1 MKDNLKNRLRR
12 KLIEKL
18 RPGRTEEEL
27 LSIINAAD
35 AIVSDEQRDQMEQMV
50 EFQDTRVR
58 EVMIPR
64 SEITAVDAGVTLG
77 EAERT
82 MVDAGVTRLPV
93 IDGDLDKVLGF
104 IHVWDLFSAR
114 VKGESP
120 ALAELIR
127 PCPNVSE
134 LERVSGLLTEMR
146 EGSHIAIVLDE
157 FGGTAGLVTLSDL
170 LGEIVG
176 DIEEGGD
183 ASDNG
188 DYHRTD
194 SGGLEVMARMHVED
208 FEELVGKEMPEG
220 DFDTVGGLIVTQL
233 GRIPLRGEQIRVA
246 GLDIHVQE
254 ADPRRVIKVL
264 IKPRT
269 ETQTET
275 DRAED

>member
-1 MKDNLKNRLRR
+1 MLSDWKNRLRQ

-27 LSIINAAD
+27 LEIISAAD
-35 AIVSDEQRDQMEQMV
+35 AIISDEQREQMERMV

-58 EVMIPR
+58 EVMISR
-64 SEITAVDAGVTLG
+64 SEIIAVDAGMELTEV
-77 EAERT
+77 EKVMSEN
-82 MVDAGVTRLPV
+82 GVTRLPV
-93 IDGDLDKVLGF
+93 IDGDLDRVLGF

-120 ALAELIR
+120 PLADLIR
-127 PCPNVSE
+127 PCPTVSE

-146 EGSHIAIVLDE
+146 EGTHIAIVLDE

-183 ASDNG
+183 ASENDEYQRTDNG
-188 DYHRTD
+188 A
-194 SGGLEVMARMHVED
+194 LEVVARMHVED
-208 FEELVGKEMPEG
+208 LEELLGYELPQG

-233 GRIPLRGEQIRVA
+233 GRIPQRGEQVQAA
-246 GLDIHVQE
+246 GLDLHILE
-254 ADPRRVIKVL
+254 ADPRRIIKVL
-264 IKPRT
+264 IKP
-269 ETQTET
+269 QKA
-275 DRAED
+275 DD

>member
-1 MKDNLKNRLRR
+1 MTDNFKNWMRQ
-12 KLIEKL
+12 KLIERL

-27 LSIINAAD
+27 LEIISAAD
-35 AIVSDEQRDQMEQMV
+35 AIVSDEQRRQMEQMV
-50 EFQDTRVR
+50 DFQDTRVR

-64 SEITAVDAGVTLG
+64 SEIIAIDAGVTLA
-77 EAERT
+77 EAEKT
-82 MVDAGVTRLPV
+82 MVEAGVTRLPV

-114 VKGESP
+114 VKGEAP
-120 ALAELIR
+120 PLAELIR

-134 LERVSGLLTEMR
+134 LEHVSGLLTEMR

-183 ASDNG
+183 TSENDE
-188 DYHRTD
+188 YTRTD
-194 SGGLEVMARMHVED
+194 SGALEVQARMHVED
-208 FEELVGKEMPEG
+208 LEELLDRELPEG
-220 DFDTVGGLIVTQL
+220 DFDTVGGLIVTLL
-233 GRIPLRGEQIRVA
+233 GRIPLRGEQIQVA
-246 GLDIHVQE
+246 GMDIHVQE

-264 IKPRT
+264 IKP
-269 ETQTET
+269 EKVS
-275 DRAED
+275 A